1 MIGRKEQNGPQGDG
15 VNREVA
21 FTLDT
26 VDRHAVYAM
35 TTGSFTQLDKEKS
48 PPLMARDYKDP
59 PVVGKDEP
67 VYALDRACSIR
78 IHSVR
83 KSRSGGKYITIGV
96 KHSEEGAYYANP
108 VEHGHG
114 GPAPAPAHPFV
125 RPAFDVRKDE
135 AYQIMKNI
143 LKDELLK

>member
-1 MIGRKEQNGPQGDG
+1 MLHNASSDPQII
-15 VNREVA
+15 
-21 FTLDT
+21 
-26 VDRHAVYAM
+26 
-35 TTGSFTQLDKEKS
+35 TG
-48 PPLMARDYKDP
+48 
-59 PVVGKDEP
+59 
-67 VYALDRACSIR
+67 ALHGSIR
-78 IHSVR
+78 THNVR

-96 KHSEEGAYYANP
+96 KHSEKGAYYANP

-114 GPAPAPAHPFV
+114 GPGSAPAHPFV

>member
-1 MIGRKEQNGPQGDG
+1 MNIDG
-15 VNREVA
+15 FQDLIADIHAMAEKIDADGAGAGTAAHILEDAAKPIHDQMVVNAGTEI
-21 FTLDT
+21 
-26 VDRHAVYAM
+26 HA
-35 TTGSFTQLDKEKS
+35 
-48 PPLMARDYKDP
+48 
-59 PVVGKDEP
+59 
-67 VYALDRACSIR
+67 
-78 IHSVR
+78 
-83 KSRSGGKYITIGV
+83 RSGDLRRALKIGNVKSSRKRGKYITIGV
-96 KHSEEGAYYANP
+96 KHSEKGAYYANP

>member
-1 MIGRKEQNGPQGDG
+1 MIKSFHDRRTEKIFAGFRTSDFSMETARMALRKLKMLHNASSDPQII
-15 VNREVA
+15 
-21 FTLDT
+21 
-26 VDRHAVYAM
+26 
-35 TTGSFTQLDKEKS
+35 TG
-48 PPLMARDYKDP
+48 
-59 PVVGKDEP
+59 
-67 VYALDRACSIR
+67 ALHGSIR
-78 IHSVR
+78 THNVR

-96 KHSEEGAYYANP
+96 KHSEKGAYYANP

-135 AYQIMKNI
+135 AYQIMKKI